1 MPCERVWITSH
12 DGKKLFGRLYEI
24 KKNAPIVLCFHGY
37 RSFGLRDFCTSVS
50 CFGEMGYNVLVV
62 DERAQGESEGHTMTM
77 GLKEERDCEEW
88 IRYAINRFGTDCRIA
103 LAGVSMG
110 GSVVLMAS
118 GAELPDNV
126 KCNAFWR
133 ILRTAQQRNSLRAF
147 CVRLNFLQSPAMLF

>member
-1 MPCERVWITSH
+1 
-12 DGKKLFGRLYEI
+12 
-24 KKNAPIVLCFHGY
+24 
-37 RSFGLRDFCTSVS
+37 
-50 CFGEMGYNVLVV
+50 
-62 DERAQGESEGHTMTM
+62 MTM

-126 KCNAFWR
+126 KC
-133 ILRTAQQRNSLRAF
+133 ILADSPYSSAREQFESLLRA
-147 CVRLNFLQSPAMLF
+147 LKLPAKPCYAF